1 MTVMKAGQP
10 VLRKTCMQL
19 EILTFLIK
27 KAPRWQ
33 WSPSQAV
40 GHTSSQ
46 GRAVWL
52 RVRCAQKAIAFPTQ
66 NSKMFASQMQQPT
79 KKRYLQ
85 TQTAWRHRKWGLIST
100 FKSAPE
106 ICGTDESF
114 ISWRKHFCE
123 LISETEKMHTETSDI
138 KDPILPTRN
147 KYCRAAPTALSY
159 HRNFAMLCTLP
170 FSSSS
175 ADEMPGNI
183 KAAFCHGRCKPLHC
197 SPFKTNCKT
206 ELEAA
211 SSSLGND
218 VQH

>member
-1 MTVMKAGQP
+1 MKPFPGSGP
-10 VLRKTCMQL
+10 HILPRK
-19 EILTFLIK
+19 
-27 KAPRWQ
+27 
-33 WSPSQAV
+33 
-40 GHTSSQ
+40 SS
-46 GRAVWL
+46 V
-52 RVRCAQKAIAFPTQ
+52 TQ
-66 NSKMFASQMQQPT
+66 SKVCSESHRISNSKLQNVCFSNATDKPT

-123 LISETEKMHTETSDI
+123 LISETEKMHRETSDI

-159 HRNFAMLCTLP
+159 HHNFAMLCTLP

-175 ADEMPGNI
+175 ADEMPGNV